1 MSTIQWEK
9 DVTGMAVPTLYPGEK
24 SDNWEIPN
32 SVSDEYHRLNSIIES
47 KYSKEFLKICAFYN
61 KMFPSLRTTT
71 SQTPYNSIAF
81 TVKDQE
87 RTDTGAGTNYNY
99 LKAIVDQITS
109 RLGTILFQPMLTSE
123 DPNYEY
129 VIYKDTV
136 ERVLRTFIR
145 DDNFN
150 RICLESFHNAAI
162 LGYSHVFID
171 PYTGRLVKAPD
182 YTIGFFESQFNHN
195 NITQMLYRDYSFP
208 VTEVGYYLTEC
219 DDKQKTEV
227 MESILGRDSVDFKMY
242 FDCIAQE
249 VYVTI
254 GSKTLPA
261 KKYPFD
267 KVLMATFQ
275 WDTGFNRTHTTSEF
289 DKLYPIQREINKI
302 AAKIQQFVRLYK
314 GPVPVF
320 NSDIDLVVKQLS
332 NGSGEVLVVDS
343 GRPVDSLMTV
353 INPTPLDSQL
363 DAQIQAY
370 KTTMFELSG
379 IQNSSF
385 DMEQMRS
392 ASAVIALDQMRDSVF
407 QAQMSSMSQFI
418 KDALHLYIQ
427 FYAEF
432 PDFSPA
438 AAVVDWRTVNNLMKN
453 SYIDLKPVHLND
465 FTSDTNTIDTKPSD
479 YIEMMS
485 SQFLLKLLNNKA
497 TYDTIPYYLDPALVT
512 KKVAETLAKFA
523 ALGLEIPMSIHKY
536 LIRAYLE
543 EIAAGQ
549 GEL

>member
-1 MSTIQWEK
+1 MIDWIK
-9 DVTGMAVPTLYPGEK
+9 DSITGESRPTMYPGEK
-24 SDNWEIPN
+24 SDNWDVPKE
-32 SVSDEYHRLNSIIES
+32 VQSDYHKLNSIIEQ

-61 KMFPSLRTTT
+61 KMFPTIKSAG
-71 SQTPYNSIAF
+71 SMQVAYNSIAF

-87 RTDTGAGTNYNY
+87 RADTGAGTNYNY

-123 DPNYEY
+123 DPNFEY
-129 VIYKDTV
+129 IVYKDTV

-145 DDNFN
+145 DDEFN
-150 RICLESFHNAAI
+150 RNCLESFHNAAI
-162 LGYSHVFID
+162 LGYAHVFID

-182 YTIGFFESQFNHN
+182 YTIGVYASQFNHN
-195 NITQMLYRDYSFP
+195 NVVQMLYRDYAFP
-208 VTEVGYYLTEC
+208 ISEVVYYLVDC
-219 DDKQKTEV
+219 DDKQKEEV
-227 MESILGRDSVDFKMY
+227 LRELVDRDSCDFKMF

-254 GSKTLPA
+254 NNKTLPPRT
-261 KKYPFD
+261 YPFD

-275 WDTGFNRTHTTSEF
+275 WDTGFNKQYTTSEF

-302 AAKIQQFVRLYK
+302 AAKIQQFVRMYK

-320 NSDIDLVVKQLS
+320 NSEVDLQVKELS
-332 NGSGEVLVVDS
+332 NGSGEVLFVDS

-379 IQNSSF
+379 IQNSTF
-385 DMEQMRS
+385 DMENMKS
-392 ASAVIALDQMRDSVF
+392 AAAVVALDQMRDSVF
-407 QAQMSSMSQFI
+407 QAQMSAMSQFI
-418 KDALHLYIQ
+418 KDSLHLYIK

-432 PDFSPA
+432 PDFSRT
-438 AAVVDWRTVNNLMKN
+438 AAVVDWRTVAKLMEN

-465 FTSDTNTIDTKPSD
+465 FTSDTNTIDVKPSD
-479 YIEMMS
+479 YMEMMC
-485 SQFLLKLLNNKA
+485 SQFVLKLLNNTA
-497 TYDTIPYYLDPALVT
+497 TYDTIPYYLDPEFVT
-512 KKVAETLAKFA
+512 AKVAMVMAKFG
-523 ALGLEIPMSIHKY
+523 ALGLEIPMSVHKY
-536 LIRAYLE
+536 MVRAYLE
-543 EIAAGQ
+543 SIAQGT